1 MPSSEGPLIRPIAAS
16 ARLPTGCIII
26 SRHCCYR
33 RALVIPRSCE
43 MIDTLKI
50 SRRLENAD
58 FSEKQAEELADILRE
73 AVEGDLVTRDY
84 LDARMTEMEARIERA
99 VSLLVRWMIGLTVA
113 GVGLAI
119 ALARASM
126 TVS

>member
-1 MPSSEGPLIRPIAAS
+1 
-16 ARLPTGCIII
+16 
-26 SRHCCYR
+26 
-33 RALVIPRSCE
+33 

-50 SRRLENAD
+50 SRRLENVD
-58 FSEKQAEELADILRE
+58 FSEKQAEELADILRK

-84 LDARMTEMEARIERA
+84 LDAGMAEMKARIDRA
-99 VSLLVRWMIGLTVA
+99 VSLLVRWMIGLTIG

-126 TVS
+126 TLS

>member
-1 MPSSEGPLIRPIAAS
+1 
-16 ARLPTGCIII
+16 
-26 SRHCCYR
+26 
-33 RALVIPRSCE
+33 

-84 LDARMTEMEARIERA
+84 LDARMAEMEAHIDRA
-99 VSLLVRWMIGLTVA
+99 VSLLVRWMIGLTIA

-126 TVS
+126 TLS